1 MRYFEYSIGSN
12 DITDAEYPTAHAALE
27 AAEETYGDTVVENMS
42 PRNGELFTED
52 LIIYEYRVDDL
63 VNDGNPVEID
73 NFVTEVEYEHYHGD
87 LKEHGYP

>member
-1 MRYFEYSIGSN
+1 MRYFEYSIGGG
-12 DITDAEYPTAHAALE
+12 DITDGEYPNAQAALE
-27 AAEETYGDTVVENMS
+27 AAEEKYGTDVVDNLD

-52 LIIYEYRVDDL
+52 LIIYEYRVDDF